1 MWSVLSHNG
10 GVVLM
15 GIFMAAGAA
24 AGVYYGR
31 KFGGNFLKG
40 QPEVLANM
48 SMWTLDEK
56 REWILTNLIY

>member
-1 MWSVLSHNG
+1 
-10 GVVLM
+10 M

-24 AGVYYGR
+24 AGLYYGR
-31 KFGGNFLKG
+31 KFGENFLKG

-48 SMWTLDEK
+48 AMWTLDEK

>member
-15 GIFMAAGAA
+15 GVFMAAGAA
-24 AGVYYGR
+24 TGVYYGR

-40 QPEVLANM
+40 QYFQGRTWGLKM
-48 SMWTLDEK
+48 
-56 REWILTNLIY
+56 LIIKGRI

>member
-1 MWSVLSHNG
+1 
-10 GVVLM
+10 M

-40 QPEVLANM
+40 
-48 SMWTLDEK
+48 
-56 REWILTNLIY
+56 